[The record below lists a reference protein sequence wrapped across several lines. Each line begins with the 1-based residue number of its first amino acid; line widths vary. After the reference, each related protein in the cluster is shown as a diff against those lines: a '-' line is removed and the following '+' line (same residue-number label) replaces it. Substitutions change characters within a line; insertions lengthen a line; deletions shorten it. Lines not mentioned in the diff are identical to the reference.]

1 MRKNEFKNLRKADG
15 GSRVVYKNYRFLLTA
30 TMEEL
35 NMDTNCY
42 GAVLKYG
49 NKAILAGMNYKGET
63 LAAIYESRSGHLD
76 IESEIEL
83 IEIAD
88 QTFEDNGHA
97 VAWAIAEMN

>member
-1 MRKNEFKNLRKADG
+1 MKKNEFKNLRKADN
-15 GSRVVYKNYRFLLTA
+15 GSRVEYKYYRFPLTT

-35 NMDTNCY
+35 DMDTNCY
-42 GAVLKYG
+42 GAVLKFG
-49 NKAILAGMNYKGET
+49 NKVIFAGMNYKGET
-63 LAAIYESRSGHLD
+63 LAAVYQSKSGHLD

-97 VAWAIAEMN
+97 VAWAIGQMS